1 MARSIHPWLGKARSS
16 RAPRFENTCDQ
27 DGSIFPIGGQ
37 VSECTYPRSHRG
49 STRERVG
56 LRNEIEAKG
65 KGDGVERVAGP
76 SSPSSS
82 SLRRETKLRRRVP
95 RLNVTVS
102 VEEGL
107 LPFEEDRI
115 ERYRAAFIRI
125 YFDRCNFE
133 QDPRNVSSNEYYPRA
148 DIRLEDRVRWKGYIS
163 QGEKSKTV
171 FSRFLR
177 IFMKFSRERE

>member
-1 MARSIHPWLGKARSS
+1 MYG
-16 RAPRFENTCDQ
+16 
-27 DGSIFPIGGQ
+27 
-37 VSECTYPRSHRG
+37 YPRLHRG

-76 SSPSSS
+76 SSSSSSS

-115 ERYRAAFIRI
+115 ERYGKHLCIPLIDAISTRI
-125 YFDRCNFE
+125 PDVF
-133 QDPRNVSSNEYYPRA
+133 SNEYRGSGLKIGA
-148 DIRLEDRVRWKGYIS
+148 SWGGKDIS
-163 QGEKSKTV
+163 QLSFQHFWE
-171 FSRFLR
+171 FLWN
-177 IFMKFSRERE
+177 SRERERENNEGGLFESINKR

>member
-115 ERYRAAFIRI
+115 ERYGQHLYVYTLIDAISSRIRETSLRTNIIRARI
-125 YFDRCNFE
+125 SDLK
-133 QDPRNVSSNEYYPRA
+133 
-148 DIRLEDRVRWKGYIS
+148 IG
-163 QGEKSKTV
+163 
-171 FSRFLR
+171 
-177 IFMKFSRERE
+177 

>member
-1 MARSIHPWLGKARSS
+1 MYG
-16 RAPRFENTCDQ
+16 
-27 DGSIFPIGGQ
+27 
-37 VSECTYPRSHRG
+37 YPRLHRG

-76 SSPSSS
+76 SSSSSSS

-115 ERYRAAFIRI
+115 ERY
-125 YFDRCNFE
+125 
-133 QDPRNVSSNEYYPRA
+133 
-148 DIRLEDRVRWKGYIS
+148 
-163 QGEKSKTV
+163 GEH
-171 FSRFLR
+171 LR
-177 IFMKFSRERE
+177 IPLIDAISTRIPDVSRTNIADQA